1 MRKQLALAGV
11 CVVGLVAP
19 TTVGAATKSYNGT
32 FEPGGTLSFK
42 VKNTNNGKKVKAFTF
57 VGFPVQCNSGPETTS
72 GNLSFA
78 PKVKD
83 KKFEADAILGNPSN
97 PQARLTLVW
106 EAQGRRRGR
115 GHDEG
120 ERFESSDRPERL
132 RELLQPED
140 RLDRLRRQPTS
151 EQHLGVADLRRLRRD
166 ALRQHQEA
174 RQLRIEDRL
183 AVR

>member
-97 PQARLTLVW
+97 PQARLTLLGKLKGGG
-106 EAQGRRRGR
+106 EA
-115 GHDEG
+115 EG
-120 ERFESSDRPERL
+120 TMKVKGSKVPIDPSGSGNCSSPKTDWTASV
-132 RELLQPED
+132 D
-140 RLDRLRRQPTS
+140 NRRQSSISELPTFGDS
-151 EQHLGVADLRRLRRD
+151 DVMR
-166 ALRQHQEA
+166 
-174 RQLRIEDRL
+174 
-183 AVR
+183 